1 MKWNKRILTGLFV
14 VLAVGSARAQTAPAE
29 NAPLLDLDLNPASNL
44 SWESG
49 VFGYTFGS
57 QGWPDGVSPL
67 GRNPAK
73 VGLRAGALSFDDL
86 FTGRPRFDLLPTTWL
101 SSLSLNE
108 QGDVTGRFDSLN
120 TPVPLTAIRY
130 QSAGNGS
137 QAVRSL
143 HVQNRSFQ
151 IDSTTT
157 HYLQTAFGYA
167 GEGGRGEYDGMRLRR
182 AREISARIRYI
193 TPRYSFEVFEVAS
206 RRSVG
211 AHTGVIPF
219 SGATYESIYQ
229 RLGAQVGDEDARRR
243 TLRNDLT
250 VKASS
255 TWSDWQLSTAPFWT
269 LQTLD
274 FKGETTSLK
283 GVLQR
288 IGLDVSA
295 GRMFSGQQA
304 TFTLRSWNDDVVR
317 GSAFDGSSNQAASF
331 TTAKVHLSGSRPL
344 FSYSLSAGPESG
356 RGNSTFGLSASASVD
371 QAPFSAGISFSRSPR
386 FYTMHE
392 AIGFGSVMLRSAF
405 DVNPIFQDASL
416 RAGVRFDLFSIEA
429 TGFVQSNS
437 DLLVNRLG
445 TDATLAAVEYLP
457 GSSRSTGVSLNIGFR
472 DLSKRGLWA
481 RINAVSRSVR
491 TDDTSNAA
499 RAWSASMPDFWASGF
514 FGIRA
519 LLFSEDLDLNAYI
532 RARYWGEMGGL
543 RLHTPTGLL
552 ALPANLDS
560 QVPADWLVDFVVEA
574 GVREATIF
582 VAYEN
587 ATSGTTMQIG
597 NLIVPDYPLPRQRT
611 RFGVYWP
618 IAN

>member
-1 MKWNKRILTGLFV
+1 
-14 VLAVGSARAQTAPAE
+14 
-29 NAPLLDLDLNPASNL
+29 
-44 SWESG
+44 
-49 VFGYTFGS
+49 
-57 QGWPDGVSPL
+57 
-67 GRNPAK
+67 
-73 VGLRAGALSFDDL
+73 
-86 FTGRPRFDLLPTTWL
+86 
-101 SSLSLNE
+101 
-108 QGDVTGRFDSLN
+108 
-120 TPVPLTAIRY
+120 
-130 QSAGNGS
+130 
-137 QAVRSL
+137 
-143 HVQNRSFQ
+143 
-151 IDSTTT
+151 
-157 HYLQTAFGYA
+157 
-167 GEGGRGEYDGMRLRR
+167 
-182 AREISARIRYI
+182 
-193 TPRYSFEVFEVAS
+193 
-206 RRSVG
+206 
-211 AHTGVIPF
+211 
-219 SGATYESIYQ
+219 
-229 RLGAQVGDEDARRR
+229 
-243 TLRNDLT
+243 
-250 VKASS
+250 
-255 TWSDWQLSTAPFWT
+255 
-269 LQTLD
+269 
-274 FKGETTSLK
+274 
-283 GVLQR
+283 
-288 IGLDVSA
+288 
-295 GRMFSGQQA
+295 
-304 TFTLRSWNDDVVR
+304 
-317 GSAFDGSSNQAASF
+317 
-331 TTAKVHLSGSRPL
+331 
-344 FSYSLSAGPESG
+344 
-356 RGNSTFGLSASASVD
+356 
-371 QAPFSAGISFSRSPR
+371 
-386 FYTMHE
+386 MHE

-437 DLLVNRLG
+437 DLLINRLG

-499 RAWSASMPDFWASGF
+499 RAWSASMPDFWASAF